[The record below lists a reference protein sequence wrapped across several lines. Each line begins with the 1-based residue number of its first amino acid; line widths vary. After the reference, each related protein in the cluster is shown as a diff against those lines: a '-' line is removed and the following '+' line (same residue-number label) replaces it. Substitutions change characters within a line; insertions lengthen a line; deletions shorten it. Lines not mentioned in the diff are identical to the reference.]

1 MDRYFTC
8 YKNILH
14 LFSNSYCQDNNF
26 SPNLRIEGVLFNLK
40 FYRFT
45 EVHEMW
51 FKLN

>member
-26 SPNLRIEGVLFNLK
+26 SPNLRTEGVLFKLK
-40 FYRFT
+40 FYGLLKY
-45 EVHEMW
+45 M
-51 FKLN
+51 KCGSN